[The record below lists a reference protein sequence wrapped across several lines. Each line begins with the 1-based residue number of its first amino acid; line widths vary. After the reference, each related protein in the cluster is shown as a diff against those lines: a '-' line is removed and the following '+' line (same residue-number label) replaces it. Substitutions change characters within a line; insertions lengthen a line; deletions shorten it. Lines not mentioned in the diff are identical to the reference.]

1 MAGANEFADTSKQE
15 RSSFEVAGVDGGTPE
30 IRKLGPCASAPIIL
44 APSFALGTSRL
55 IDGWPAAEG
64 LERGIA
70 CAR

>member
-1 MAGANEFADTSKQE
+1 MAGANAGVDTSKRE
-15 RSSFEVAGVDGGTPE
+15 RSSFEVAGLDGGAPE

-55 IDGWPAAEG
+55 IDGCLAAEG
-64 LERGIA
+64 RERGIA